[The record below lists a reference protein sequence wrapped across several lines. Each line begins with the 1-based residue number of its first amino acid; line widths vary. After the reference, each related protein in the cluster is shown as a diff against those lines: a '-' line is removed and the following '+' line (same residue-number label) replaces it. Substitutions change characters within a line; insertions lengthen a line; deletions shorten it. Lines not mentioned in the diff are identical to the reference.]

1 MKQRKL
7 SGPHGRLGAFTVD
20 QEGQSTVQSLSSLTS
35 AISSEQAAMTLVLGT
50 ITKHY
55 LDQDSISDE
64 APTESMNSVSPHQ
77 PNDAGS
83 TSVEAA
89 QANGPQVNDVTT
101 ADGTKSST
109 EEQDENESLESKEVV
124 KAAPVQ
130 RATKTRIASS
140 RKRSK
145 PVGTSKKRTRPLR
158 P

>member
-1 MKQRKL
+1 MLTRNIL
-7 SGPHGRLGAFTVD
+7 IFCTLAVLFVEADRDAVNVGPQAM
-20 QEGQSTVQSLSSLTS
+20 ST
-35 AISSEQAAMTLVLGT
+35 
-50 ITKHY
+50 
-55 LDQDSISDE
+55 DQDSISDE

>member
-1 MKQRKL
+1 MLTRNIL
-7 SGPHGRLGAFTVD
+7 IFCTLAVLFVEADRDAVNVGPQAM
-20 QEGQSTVQSLSSLTS
+20 ST
-35 AISSEQAAMTLVLGT
+35 
-50 ITKHY
+50 
-55 LDQDSISDE
+55 DQDSISDE
-64 APTESMNSVSPHQ
+64 APTVMSFMIIFTESMNSVSPHQ